1 VMASPRLERSRLRR
15 IGICCHA
22 GLVSRAPLGED
33 PGNMVENWN
42 SICKTTALCTLLFL
56 CASGRSASRPDEI
69 NFEKHTID
77 LGASETALF
86 ADINRDGKLDLV
98 SGEYWY
104 EAPRWIKHRFRQI
117 DYVNN
122 YVDDLSTLPL
132 DVDGDGYVDLVTSGW
147 FSKKLA
153 WWRNPGR
160 TGEMWKEHPIA
171 TGSPIEFSFLVDL
184 DNDGKANEILPQF
197 GDDRPLAWY
206 ERDKE
211 GGMVEHIVSDHSY
224 GHGIG
229 VGDVNGDGRNDI
241 LTPKGWLEAPPDP
254 RQKNW
259 TFHPDWQ
266 LGDLGFIYVRDV
278 NGDGRPDVISSMAH
292 GYGIFWLEQTSDHK
306 WVKHVIDDSWSQPHA
321 MVIVDFRKT
330 GNWGLLTG
338 KRYFAH
344 NGHDPGEREPLGVYW
359 YERLLDPSTHTVD
372 WARHVIDYGGRTGGG
387 IEIGVADYDGDG
399 DLDFAV
405 GGKSGLFLFENKTI
419 GK

>member
-1 VMASPRLERSRLRR
+1 MVDNWTS
-15 IGICCHA
+15 IG
-22 GLVSRAPLGED
+22 
-33 PGNMVENWN
+33 
-42 SICKTTALCTLLFL
+42 KTTALCTLLFL

-86 ADINRDGKLDLV
+86 VDINRDGKVDLV

-104 EAPRWIKHRFRQI
+104 EAPRWTKHRFREI
-117 DYVNN
+117 DYISN

-147 FSKKLA
+147 FSKTLA

-171 TGSPIEFSFLVDL
+171 TGAPIEFSFLVDL

-197 GDDRPLAWY
+197 GADRPLAWY
-206 ERDKE
+206 ERDGK
-211 GGMVEHIVSDHSY
+211 GGITEHIVSAHSY

-266 LGDLGFIYVRDV
+266 FNDDLGFIYVRDV
-278 NGDGRPDVISSMAH
+278 NGDGRPDIISSVAH

-330 GNWGLLTG
+330 GNLGLLTG

-344 NGHDPGEREPLGVYW
+344 NGRDPGEREPLGVYW
-359 YERLLDPSTHTVD
+359 YERILDPSTHTVD

-405 GGKSGLFLFENKTI
+405 GGKSGLFLFENKTAP
-419 GK
+419 K